1 MTEWKNPQ
9 IGNSER
15 QFRIPAVTEQNADA
29 TERTIAIAKV
39 VQGVMGFV
47 LLVAVWT
54 SLITMVSQILDID
67 SVSMG
72 DAILLS
78 VALLFAR
85 AFDKVTIGETKI
97 KK

>member
-9 IGNSER
+9 IGNSESK
-15 QFRIPAVTEQNADA
+15 FRIPAVTEKNTISA
-29 TERTIAIAKV
+29 ERAMAIAKV
-39 VQGVMGFV
+39 TQSAMGFV

-54 SLITMVSQILDID
+54 SIVIMVAHILDID

-78 VALLFAR
+78 MALLFAR
-85 AFDKVTIGETKI
+85 AFDKVTIGDTKD